1 MRTHPKQKQAATWDC
16 FDCANIS
23 FAPEMESGHELPHKA
38 PPPSLSSST
47 GWGLHSVAKQGEAC
61 RRCHAKEL
69 FVGQKVE
76 IGVEMIEG
84 RDELI
89 LDERR
94 RSCRVT
100 STSEMV
106 QSVQGLANGALEQ
119 MVVSCECAT
128 SISSS
133 VQCPMLVCFRGAVT
147 S

>member
-1 MRTHPKQKQAATWDC
+1 MPAVPCERIVCRT
-16 FDCANIS
+16 
-23 FAPEMESGHELPHKA
+23 ES
-38 PPPSLSSST
+38 
-47 GWGLHSVAKQGEAC
+47 
-61 RRCHAKEL
+61 R
-69 FVGQKVE
+69 

-100 STSEMV
+100 STSEIV

-119 MVVSCECAT
+119 MVVSCECAA